1 MPASAASRS
10 CLRTRK
16 RTAMGRCLRSPPQ
29 QEPRRAKK
37 LPSPRSTRRPSPS
50 IPPLRNVAN
59 AISKSTMN
67 GRSSQH
73 AYASISPMFHA
84 FEQKF
89 QELTKGTVGT
99 FCVRCHQQVGTQLGE
114 KRETPLWAM
123 SQISREGVTLH
134 HLPPGQGAVRQGQ
147 RRAPGRAGQ
156 DLRAGLRQRRKERPQ
171 GHPRQQGDLL
181 RQNQQGRAGHGHPQR
196 HDDEPPAHQVGVLR
210 QLPSGCGQLGHQAGD
225 RLGSVSRQPGTQR
238 QASPART
245 ATWARSPES
254 PRAMRPRP
262 PP

>member
-1 MPASAASRS
+1 MRNVMLSCAFASAILSHAAFLCQNAVAGSSEAGQTQTVQAQPRLRLAQNTEAPEKNEPAASRS
-10 CLRTRK
+10 CLRRRK
-16 RTAMGRCLRSPPQ
+16 RTAMGRCPRSPPQ
-29 QEPRRAKK
+29 QKPRRARK
-37 LPSPRSTRRPSPS
+37 LPSPPSTRRPSPS
-50 IPPLRNVAN
+50 IPPPRNVAN

-114 KRETPLWAM
+114 NAPNAALGDEPDLARGRE
-123 SQISREGVTLH
+123 LH

-156 DLRAGLRQRRKERPQ
+156 DLRAGLRQRREERPQ

-181 RQNQQGRAGHGHPQR
+181 RQNQQRRAWQ
-196 HDDEPPAHQVGVLR
+196 QT
-210 QLPSGCGQLGHQAGD
+210 S
-225 RLGSVSRQPGTQR
+225 T
-238 QASPART
+238 T
-245 ATWARSPES
+245 A
-254 PRAMRPRP
+254 
-262 PP
+262 